1 MSVVGLDVG
10 SSNALIGVA
19 RARGIDIIAN
29 EVSNRLT
36 PALVSFGQKA
46 RAIGESAATMQTS
59 NFKNTVG
66 SLKRLIGRSAK
77 DTEILEIEQKYMN
90 AEIVDVKGE
99 VGVKVRFQ
107 NEQQTYSAT
116 QLMGM
121 YLGKLRDTAS
131 RELGGAAVSDV
142 VISVPN
148 WYTDSQRRAMLDAA
162 EIAGLNPLRLLN
174 DTTAT
179 ALGYGITKTDLPEAD
194 KPRHVVF
201 CDFGHSSFQVAVV
214 AFVKGQLTVLSTSH
228 DRNLGGRDI
237 DIALL
242 NHFAEEF
249 KGKYKIDVLSN
260 PKAIFRLAAGCE
272 RLKKVLSAN
281 AVAPLNVESIMNDVD
296 AASTL
301 KREELEALIAPVLE
315 RVQAPLAT
323 ALEQSGLTLEQIDSV
338 EMVGGSSRVPAFKER
353 VASFF
358 GKTLS
363 FTLNQD
369 EAAARGCALSCAMLS
384 PVFRVREF
392 AIHDASPY
400 AIKVT
405 WDKSP
410 EDPDEDSE
418 LVVFNPNN
426 PIPSTKILTFYR
438 KSDFELEASYA
449 DPAQIP
455 TGINPWLGK
464 FAIKGVKPTANGD
477 HSIVKVKARLNQHG
491 ILNFESAYLVEE
503 VEKEEEVPVVDASGM
518 DTGDDAAP
526 PKTEKKK
533 VKKTVRKGDLPA
545 VAAMNQRD
553 ASIIANYKEIEGE
566 LFSNDK
572 LVLDTEDRKNALE
585 EYIYDERSK
594 LEDRFAP
601 FVQPAEKEKLLA
613 ALTAAEDWLYS
624 DDGEDAK
631 KSAYVEKLEGLHKL
645 GNPITARWSESIER
659 PKAASVL
666 RDAINLYMGQATG
679 GDEKFS
685 HISEGEKQKVIE
697 QCALAEE
704 WLQNGLAKQAELPKN
719 VDPKITSAQMLKKK
733 DDVHFACSPIM
744 NKRKPTA
751 SGTQTPKA
759 DGNKEDAKTEG
770 EAPNADGE
778 AEKGGEAPQQE
789 MDVD

>member
-1 MSVVGLDVG
+1 MSVVGIDVG

-29 EVSNRLT
+29 EVSNRQT

-66 SLKRLIGRSAK
+66 SLKRILGRSPK
-77 DTEILEIEQKYMN
+77 DTEILEIEKKYMN

-99 VGVKVRFQ
+99 VGVNVRFQ
-107 NEQQTYSAT
+107 NEQQTFSAT

-148 WYTDSQRRAMLDAA
+148 WYTDAQRRAMLDAA

-194 KPRHVVF
+194 NPRHVVF

-214 AFVKGQLTVLSTSH
+214 AFVKGQLTVLGTAH

-296 AASTL
+296 AASQL
-301 KREELEALIAPVLE
+301 KREEMEALVGPVLE
-315 RVQAPLAT
+315 RVQAPLAA
-323 ALEQSGLTLEQIDSV
+323 ALEQSGLTLDQIHSV
-338 EMVGGSSRVPAFKER
+338 EMVGGSSRVPALKER

-358 GKTLS
+358 GKPLS

-369 EAAARGCALSCAMLS
+369 EAVARGCALSCAMLS

-405 WDKSP
+405 WDKTP
-410 EDPDEDSE
+410 DVPDEENE
-418 LVVFNPNN
+418 LVVFQPNN

-449 DPAQIP
+449 DPSQIP

-464 FAIKGVKPTANGD
+464 FTIKGVKPTATGD

-491 ILNFESAYLVEE
+491 IINFESAYLVEE
-503 VEKEEEVPVVDASGM
+503 VEKEEEVPVIEAGAM

-533 VKKTVRKGDLPA
+533 VKKTVRKADLPT

-553 ASIIANYKEIEGE
+553 PSVISSYKEIEGQ
-566 LFSNDK
+566 LYSSDK

-594 LEDRFAP
+594 LEDRFAQ
-601 FVQPAEKEKLLA
+601 FVQPAEKEKILS
-613 ALTAAEDWLYS
+613 ALTSAEDWLYS
-624 DDGEDAK
+624 EDGEDAN

-659 PKAASVL
+659 PKAASAL
-666 RDAINLYMGQATG
+666 RDAVNLYMGQATG

-685 HISEGEKQKVIE
+685 HITDEEKQKVIE

-719 VDPKITSAQMLKKK
+719 VDPKITAAQMLKKK
-733 DDVHFACSPIM
+733 DDIHFACSPIM
-744 NKRKPTA
+744 NKRKPA
-751 SGTQTPKA
+751 GSGTQTPKPDA
-759 DGNKEDAKTEG
+759 NKEEAKE
-770 EAPNADGE
+770 EAPKADGE
-778 AEKGGEAPQQE
+778 ADKGGEEPQQE